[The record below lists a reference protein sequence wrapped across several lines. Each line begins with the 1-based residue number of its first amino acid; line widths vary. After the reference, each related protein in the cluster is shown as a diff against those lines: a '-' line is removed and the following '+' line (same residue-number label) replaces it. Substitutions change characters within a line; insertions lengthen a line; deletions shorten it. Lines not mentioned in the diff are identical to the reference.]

1 MQLMLLFCSQGI
13 LIWSLCYNISPYEAC
28 TYRDTNDLTSIDL
41 QVLYV
46 PPPDV
51 EGRYEILRIHTRK
64 MKLAEDVDLWEIAE
78 CTELFTGA
86 DLEGLCREAGM
97 AALREDISANLIRS
111 THFRTARSYLNPSLT
126 KAVVDEYSNAAINDS
141 SIRRKH

>member
-1 MQLMLLFCSQGI
+1 MIFRHQQEL
-13 LIWSLCYNISPYEAC
+13 
-28 TYRDTNDLTSIDL
+28 SIDL

-64 MKLAEDVDLWEIAE
+64 MKLGEDVDLWKIAE

-97 AALREDISANLIRS
+97 AALREDLLASSVCN
-111 THFRTARSYLNPSLT
+111 THFQAARSSLRPSLT
-126 KAVVDEYSNAAINDS
+126 KEVVDKYSNAAINDPS
-141 SIRRKH
+141 TRKH